1 MKHHEFDAIHI
12 IHLRFAFY
20 FVLLCFVFRFLFVCL
35 FACLLLLLLIL
46 LDLWQW
52 EGFTRPAKHQLT
64 YLLLTYEDNLM
75 QTHLR
80 RSADILE

>member
-35 FACLLLLLLIL
+35 FVCLLVVVAFNFVGFIAVGRFHQTCQASTNVLVT
-46 LDLWQW
+46 DL
-52 EGFTRPAKHQLT
+52 
-64 YLLLTYEDNLM
+64 
-75 QTHLR
+75 
-80 RSADILE
+80 